1 MSDDQL
7 RDACKEETNEL
18 LVELESAL
26 LELEK
31 APEDKGIVGRIFRA
45 MHTIKGSSA
54 MFGFDEIAAF
64 THEVETVYDLIRNDR
79 IKVSRELIDLT
90 LAARDQVR
98 TMIESIGA
106 EDPAN
111 KTQASRI
118 IAGFKALLPGAT
130 PELLVKTG
138 TDKDKD
144 AGQEAALVT
153 YRICFRPSA
162 EVFKEG
168 INPLDIIRD
177 LRLLGDHKVVAHT
190 TCIPDLYEFD
200 PELCYTWW
208 DIILTT
214 NQGEN
219 AICDAFIFV
228 NDHAKVKIEVIE
240 DHGAVVSESG
250 YKKLGEIL
258 IEKGD
263 VTIAD
268 LKRVLGDQ
276 KRIGELLVEA
286 GVVNPA
292 QVEAA
297 LIEQQH
303 IKEVREKREQSQAAA
318 SIRVPSNKLDIL
330 VNLVGELVTVQARLT
345 QTASDSRDER
355 FAAIAEE
362 VERLTESLR
371 DNTMGIRMLQIGST
385 FSKFKRLVRDLSK
398 ELGKEIDLTT
408 EGAETELDKTVIEKL
423 GDPLVHLIR
432 NCIDHGIELPEER
445 VTAGKARKGTIL
457 LSAIHSGAS
466 VLIRIR
472 DDGQG
477 LDQESIRAKA
487 IEKGIIQADVVLS
500 EKDLFGLVFATGF
513 STAKTVT
520 NVSGRGVG
528 LDVVKRSIESLR
540 GEIEIW
546 SRKGE
551 GTEITLKLP
560 LTLAIIDG
568 FLVRIE
574 QEFYVMPLHLVGE
587 CMEFGVKDKAKVQVG
602 NVINVRDKAVPFLR
616 LRDVF
621 VLPGQPP
628 AIEHMV
634 IMEMNGDRVGFVADQ
649 IIGEHKTVIKN
660 LGTYCKNIEGVSGAT
675 ILGDGTV
682 ALILDMPKLMQLV
695 EHDRQEKRWGAAI
708 IT

>member
-1 MSDDQL
+1 MSDDEL
-7 RDACKEETNEL
+7 RDACKEENNEL

-31 APEDKGIVGRIFRA
+31 APDDKGIVSRIFRA
-45 MHTIKGSSA
+45 IHTIKGSSA
-54 MFGFDEIAAF
+54 MFGLDEIAAF
-64 THEVETVYDLIRNDR
+64 THEVETVYDLIRNDK
-79 IKVSRELIDLT
+79 IKVTRDLIDLT

-98 TMIESIGA
+98 TMIESAGE
-106 EDPAN
+106 EDPAS
-111 KTQASRI
+111 KAQAGRI
-118 IAGFKALLPGAT
+118 IAGFKTLLPGVASK
-130 PELLVKTG
+130 PVVEAL

-144 AGQEAALVT
+144 SGQGAALVT
-153 YRICFRPSA
+153 YRIRFRPSA
-162 EVFKEG
+162 EVFKQG
-168 INPLDIIRD
+168 INPLDIIKE

-190 TCIPDLYEFD
+190 DCIPDLYEFD

-214 NQGEN
+214 NQEEN
-219 AICDAFIFV
+219 AIRDAFIFV
-228 NDHAKVKIEVIE
+228 DDQAKVKIEKID
-240 DHGAVVSESG
+240 DHGAVVGESG

-258 IEKGD
+258 MEKGD
-263 VTIAD
+263 LTVAD
-268 LKRVLGDQ
+268 LKTVLGGQ
-276 KRIGELLVEA
+276 KRIGDLLVEA

-292 QVEAA
+292 QIEAA

-303 IKEVREKREQSQAAA
+303 IREIREKQEQSEAAA

-345 QTASDSRDER
+345 QTAATSRDER
-355 FAAIAEE
+355 FIAIAEE

-398 ELGKEIDLTT
+398 ELGKEIDLTL

-432 NCIDHGIELPEER
+432 NCIDHGIESPDER
-445 VTAGKARKGTIL
+445 VAAGKARKGTIL

-487 IEKGIIQADVVLS
+487 IEKGIISADAVLS
-500 EKDLFGLVFATGF
+500 EKDLYGLIFASGF

-540 GEIEIW
+540 GEVEIR

-568 FLVRIE
+568 FLVWIE

-587 CMEFGVKDKAKVQVG
+587 CMEFGPKDKAKVQAG
-602 NVINVRDKAVPFLR
+602 NVINVRNKAVPFLR

-621 VLPGQPP
+621 ALSGQPP
-628 AIEHMV
+628 DIEHMV
-634 IMEMNGDRVGFVADQ
+634 IMEMNGDRVGFVVDQ

-660 LGTYCKNIEGVSGAT
+660 LGTYCKNIEGVAGAT
-675 ILGDGTV
+675 ILGNGTV
-682 ALILDMPKLMQLV
+682 ALILDMPRLMQMV
-695 EHDRQEKRWGAAI
+695 ERDRQEKR
-708 IT
+708 